1 MVVMSDVI
9 ISNPISEAGFACSV
23 KRYSHDKDMT
33 SLTTIKYLV
42 VHCSDSPDDAVLSA
56 RDIHEMHL
64 GFGWDGAGYHRI
76 ITKDGTV
83 HAGRPDYWQGAHVK
97 GQNHQSLGVCLTGR
111 IDFTPAQ
118 MASLEALLLQWL
130 SEHPD
135 AEIVGHRDIQD
146 TSKTCP
152 NFDVASWWSE
162 TSPLSAS
169 SVRIISPSAGLYSI
183 PPSEQ
188 GGAERV
194 SEALYGEAAIVTDT
208 LHQNGYVQIKT
219 EQDSYHGW
227 VALSYI
233 AASDKRWQSTHQVTV
248 PLATVTTEPDV
259 KSGYLCALPL
269 GSRIDVTDDSGE
281 FAKLAL
287 YGRQGNSGTGYISKH
302 AIKRSG
308 EHYSDWVSLAE
319 QFIATPYLWG
329 GKSYKG
335 LDCSGLIQLC
345 LNAAGYAVPRDSGP
359 QYRAMHDAQIK
370 DKRAFTQFNRSD
382 LLFWE
387 GHVGVMLNERQLLHA
402 NAFHHC
408 VASEPVQQAI
418 ARISQSTGQPVAHID
433 GQQLLDVL
441 PPVKS

>member
-1 MVVMSDVI
+1 MVVMFDVI
-9 ISNPISEAGFACSV
+9 ISNSISEASFACSI

-33 SLTTIKYLV
+33 SLTSIKYLV
-42 VHCSDSPDDAVLSA
+42 VHCSDSPDDVALSS

-76 ITKDGTV
+76 ITKDGIV
-83 HAGRPDYWQGAHVK
+83 HPGRPDYWQGAHLK
-97 GQNHQSLGVCLTGR
+97 GHNHHALGVCLIGASV
-111 IDFTPAQ
+111 FTVAQ
-118 MASLEALLLQWL
+118 MASLEAQLLQWL
-130 SEHPD
+130 AEHPN

-169 SVRIISPSAGLYSI
+169 RVRIKSPSAGLYSI
-183 PPSEQ
+183 PPSKQ
-188 GGAERV
+188 DRAERV

-208 LHQNGYVQIKT
+208 FHQNGYVQIKT
-219 EQDSYHGW
+219 EQDSYPGW
-227 VALSYI
+227 VALSDI
-233 AASDKRWQSTHQVTV
+233 VALDRRWRSTHHVIV
-248 PLATVTTEPDV
+248 PLAIVTAEPDV

-269 GSRIDVTDDSGE
+269 GSRIDVTDDCGE

-287 YGRQGNSGTGYISKH
+287 HGRQGNTGTGYISKN

-308 EHYSDWVSLAE
+308 EHYTEWVSLAE
-319 QFIATPYLWG
+319 KFTGTPYLWG

-345 LNAAGYAVPRDSGP
+345 LNAAGYAVPRDSSP
-359 QYRAMHDAQIK
+359 QYQVMKDAQVK

-382 LLFWE
+382 LLFWD

-408 VASEPVQQAI
+408 VAFEPVQQAI
-418 ARISQSTGQPVAHID
+418 ARIAQSTGQPVAHID
-433 GQQLLDVL
+433 GQQLSDVL